1 MLKKSFSGGREGSAT
16 LDMVSAVRLGVAH
29 GGTKESYT
37 GMGEEDEEEVDELME
52 GPSTSTAARHT
63 KRKYLPLSP
72 LTLQL
77 TPLFRSSH

>member
-37 GMGEEDEEEVDELME
+37 GMGEEDEEEVE
-52 GPSTSTAARHT
+52 TVAR
-63 KRKYLPLSP
+63 PES
-72 LTLQL
+72 
-77 TPLFRSSH
+77 RSGARGRVSLVAGSNRT